1 MLQAVERLESY
12 IEGVEWKAFA
22 ENEVLQEAIMRQLE
36 ILGEAAGRISRERAH
51 QFKEIP
57 WSQVTGLRHKL
68 IHHYFVVDLE
78 VVWASATEDVPQL
91 KPHLI
96 EMIRELQW

>member
-1 MLQAVERLESY
+1 VKLLGGFLES
-12 IEGVEWKAFA
+12 G
-22 ENEVLQEAIMRQLE
+22 L
-36 ILGEAAGRISRERAH
+36 ISSRR
-51 QFKEIP
+51 
-57 WSQVTGLRHKL
+57 SRGLRSLDSGDKL